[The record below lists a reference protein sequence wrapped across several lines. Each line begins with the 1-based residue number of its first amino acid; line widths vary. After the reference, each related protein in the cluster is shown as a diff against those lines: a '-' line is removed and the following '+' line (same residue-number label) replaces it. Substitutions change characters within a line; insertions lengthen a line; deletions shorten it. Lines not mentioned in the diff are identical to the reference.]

1 MGSIRVLPETIASKI
16 AAGEVIERPASVVK
30 ELVENSIDA
39 RATEVVVEISSS
51 GAGLIRVTDNG
62 CGMSAEDAKLAFL
75 RHATSKIR
83 ELDDLWQIQTM
94 GFRGEAL
101 PSIAAVTR
109 VTMVT
114 KSASDKTATRVVIE
128 GGEVKDVSETGAPQ
142 GTMIEVRDLFYNT
155 PARRKF
161 MKSEMTE
168 FGHITHLVTQLA
180 LASPAIDFRL
190 RRQGKPIFEIPVTHD
205 PKERVRLLFGQEVA
219 EALSPIAGEKFPWGE
234 VKGWL
239 GGPALNRPNRTGEY
253 YFVNRRGISNRSLSH
268 AVMEGYHTLLPGKRF
283 PVVFLFL
290 EIDPKRVDVNVHP
303 AKREVKFQEEA
314 RIHDDVVGAIRKIL
328 QQKSVNHSRADQ
340 VREAVSEYFIQKNS
354 ETGVRPQFPLS
365 SRGSPSTEF
374 ILSKAEGLRVNSATE
389 AISKDEIAS
398 PFGFAMTTREQPIF
412 PRVLCQFQ
420 NTYIIVED
428 EKGLLVYDQHTV
440 HERIRYERLTEQFQT
455 AKLESQALLF
465 PETLEVTPQEKGAW
479 EENQE
484 LFQKIGFDIELFGQN
499 SLIVRS
505 APAVL
510 NNVDV
515 KKFLKDLF
523 MEIIFLE
530 KGKAQPLPEQM
541 IKSMACRSSVMA
553 GEPLEK
559 TQMQPLVD
567 QLQTVKFPQSCPHG
581 RPTTWRISKEELAKK
596 FQR

>member
-1 MGSIRVLPETIASKI
+1 MGSIQILPETIASKI
-16 AAGEVIERPASVVK
+16 AAGEVIERPASVIK

-39 RATEVVVEISSS
+39 QATEVVIEVSSS
-51 GAGLIRVTDNG
+51 GAGVIRVTDNG
-62 CGMSAEDAKLAFL
+62 CGISSEDAKLAFL
-75 RHATSKIR
+75 LYATSKIR
-83 ELDDLWQIQTM
+83 DLDDLWQIQTM

-101 PSIAAVTR
+101 PSIAAVAR

-114 KSASDKTATRVVIE
+114 KSSGDRSAARIVIE
-128 GGEVKDVSETGAPQ
+128 GGEVKEVSETGAPQ

-155 PARRKF
+155 PVRRKF

-180 LASPAIDFRL
+180 LANPAIDFRL

-205 PKERVRLLFGQEVA
+205 PKERVRLLFGQEIA
-219 EALSPIAGEKFPWGE
+219 SALIPIAGEKFSWGE

-239 GGPALNRPNRTGEY
+239 GGPALNRPNRTMEY

-314 RIHDDVVGAIRKIL
+314 RIHDDVVRSTRKTL
-328 QQKSVNHSRADQ
+328 QQKPVGAGFKPAPTEDHSRSDQ
-340 VREAVSEYFIQKNS
+340 VREAVEGYFSHANS
-354 ETGVRPQFPLS
+354 LVDRSVFGI
-365 SRGSPSTEF
+365 TESLLE
-374 ILSKAEGLRVNSATE
+374 IPTVSK
-389 AISKDEIAS
+389 I
-398 PFGFAMTTREQPIF
+398 
-412 PRVLCQFQ
+412 RVLCQLQ
-420 NTYIIVED
+420 NTYIVAED

-465 PETLEVTPQEKGAW
+465 PETVELTPQEEAAW

-484 LFQKIGFDIELFGQN
+484 LFAKIGFEIEFFGSN
-499 SLIVRS
+499 SILVRS
-505 APAVL
+505 APGVL
-510 NNVDV
+510 NQVNL
-515 KKFLKDLF
+515 KKFLRDLLA
-523 MEIIFLE
+523 EVIFLE
-530 KGKAQPLPEQM
+530 KGTSQTIPDQM
-541 IKSMACRSSVMA
+541 LKTLACRSAVMA
-553 GEPLEK
+553 GETLDK
-559 TQMQPLVD
+559 TQLQPLVD
-567 QLQTVKFPQSCPHG
+567 QLQMVKFPQSCPHG
-581 RPTTWRISKEELAKK
+581 RPTTWRIAWEELAKR

>member
-1 MGSIRVLPETIASKI
+1 MGSIRVLPEAIASKI
-16 AAGEVIERPASVVK
+16 AAGEVIERPASVIK

-39 RATEVVVEISSS
+39 RAAEVVVEISSS

-62 CGMSAEDAKLAFL
+62 CGMSSEDAKLAFL

-83 ELDDLWQIQTM
+83 DVDDLWQIQTM

-101 PSIAAVTR
+101 PSITAVSR

-128 GGEVKDVSETGAPQ
+128 GGEVKEVSEIGAPQ

-219 EALSPIAGEKFPWGE
+219 SALSPIAGEKFSWGE

-328 QQKSVNHSRADQ
+328 QQKSVGVGLKLAPEDHSRADQ
-340 VREAVSEYFIQKNS
+340 VREAVEGYFSHANTPVDRS
-354 ETGVRPQFPLS
+354 VFGTGDHYVENAAPGF
-365 SRGSPSTEF
+365 SPAPAGAESLLEITTAPK
-374 ILSKAEGLRVNSATE
+374 IKA
-389 AISKDEIAS
+389 
-398 PFGFAMTTREQPIF
+398 
-412 PRVLCQFQ
+412 LCQLQ
-420 NTYIIVED
+420 NTYIVAED

-465 PETLEVTPQEKGAW
+465 PETVELTPQEKTAW
-479 EENQE
+479 AENQE
-484 LFQKIGFDIELFGQN
+484 LFSKIGFEIEIFGSN
-499 SLIVRS
+499 SVLIRS
-505 APAVL
+505 APGVL
-510 NNVDV
+510 NQVNL
-515 KKFLKDLF
+515 KKFLRDLLA
-523 MEIIFLE
+523 EIIFLE
-530 KGKAQPLPEQM
+530 KGTSQTIPDQVLKTL
-541 IKSMACRSSVMA
+541 ACRSSVMA
-553 GEPLEK
+553 GEALDK

-581 RPTTWRISKEELAKK
+581 RPTTWRISKEELAKR